1 MTIQNTVTHP
11 DNSIWGPM
19 YRVGA
24 VAAIIMAVF
33 IPLQII
39 IYILKPPPDSVEGWY
54 ALFRENS
61 LIGLLDMDLLLIV
74 DQILLGLIILALYLA
89 VRRRQ
94 PSLMTLGLVL
104 TLVGTAAY
112 FASTGAFEMLSLSNQ
127 YRSAT
132 AADQQT
138 VLLAAGHMVMAN
150 WQGTAF
156 DVGYVLAGIAL
167 LLIAIAML
175 RSSIFGK
182 AVAIVGLL
190 LGILSLLPPT
200 AGLAGMIFSLASLL
214 PLEIWIILIARKLFQ
229 VTRLASVTPNYQ

>member
-1 MTIQNTVTHP
+1 
-11 DNSIWGPM
+11 M

-104 TLVGTAAY
+104 TLVSIAAY